1 MKKRGLKQGVCMMLT
16 AVLMLSACG
25 GQTQTAAPA
34 TEGTQKGETSG
45 AVGETGSKE
54 EPLEI
59 SGMANL
65 FNLAPEK
72 NSDFWKAMEEKF
84 NVDYTVD
91 WVPADTY
98 QQKLEL
104 VLSSGEL
111 PDLMQITNTGLP
123 SFQKAVEA
131 GAFYDLTELLGDFS
145 EYPNLKN
152 NTNLSAW
159 TLSKIKGRNY
169 IIPRTRGNLDSALM
183 VRKDWLDKLGLEVPE
198 TTEEFAAMIEAVV
211 TADPDGNGVN
221 DTIGLIPSVE
231 NIDGYWPAAFGT
243 RDIERNEEGGIIY
256 ERFTD
261 NYGDY
266 VEYMRSLYAKGAVA
280 KEFALIKGQQQEE
293 LFTTGKSATFV
304 KNAWHLYRMNEEC
317 KKTDPNAEVILIPCL
332 KGPKGYAHVYDL
344 GYFGG
349 MAISSKCSEEK
360 VKRILKFFNDMCAE
374 ENYNFVNYG
383 IEGVHWELKDGV
395 PVLTEKGKQEVTN
408 SFNAP
413 FIFAK
418 NEFAK
423 VDSPLADRAY
433 NEANRENM
441 KVLYTIGG
449 TGGKIDKFNVLQ
461 SDTWAQVWGEY
472 SNEFASMETKAISGA
487 ITMEEFRTYQKKL
500 REDERF
506 KKAFQEFAQS
516 YTEFFGE
523 D

>member
-1 MKKRGLKQGVCMMLT
+1 
-16 AVLMLSACG
+16 
-25 GQTQTAAPA
+25 
-34 TEGTQKGETSG
+34 
-45 AVGETGSKE
+45 
-54 EPLEI
+54 
-59 SGMANL
+59 
-65 FNLAPEK
+65 
-72 NSDFWKAMEEKF
+72 
-84 NVDYTVD
+84 
-91 WVPADTY
+91 
-98 QQKLEL
+98 
-104 VLSSGEL
+104 
-111 PDLMQITNTGLP
+111 
-123 SFQKAVEA
+123 
-131 GAFYDLTELLGDFS
+131 
-145 EYPNLKN
+145 
-152 NTNLSAW
+152 
-159 TLSKIKGRNY
+159 
-169 IIPRTRGNLDSALM
+169 
-183 VRKDWLDKLGLEVPE
+183 
-198 TTEEFAAMIEAVV
+198 
-211 TADPDGNGVN
+211 
-221 DTIGLIPSVE
+221 
-231 NIDGYWPAAFGT
+231 
-243 RDIERNEEGGIIY
+243 
-256 ERFTD
+256 
-261 NYGDY
+261 
-266 VEYMRSLYAKGAVA
+266 
-280 KEFALIKGQQQEE
+280 
-293 LFTTGKSATFV
+293 
-304 KNAWHLYRMNEEC
+304 MNEEC

-360 VKRILKFFNDMCAE
+360 VKRILKFFNDTCAE